1 MPTYDYKRED
11 GTFFELY
18 QPITAEPLTK
28 CPTTGQ
34 PVQRV
39 ISGGTGFIFKGSGFY
54 QTDYVA
60 KPTDDKSSEPKT
72 DDKKTESTSN
82 SKPKDEKQET
92 TSKNED

>member
-60 KPTDDKSSEPKT
+60 KPTADESSETKA
-72 DDKKTESTSN
+72 DDKKTEGAAD
-82 SKPKDEKQET
+82 SKPKDEKKTT
-92 TSKNED
+92 TSKKEE